1 MSPHKLSSQGYTLV
15 ELLVS
20 MTLLVIIGMV
30 FLVFF
35 KSALFSY
42 LNLQT
47 DASNFTEL
55 SSQEMRI
62 SSVIRG
68 LTTIN
73 SASAN
78 DLSIYAYF
86 YPNDTYES
94 LTHYYLNQSGN
105 TTKLMVD
112 VTPMSANPP
121 IGTPLTA
128 QEKTY
133 TLLDSFYKPSG
144 SSLFTYFDNGG
155 NQLTPPISNLDTVE
169 AIRVNLGTTVSSG
182 GNQSLQVQMSLRNR
196 TTN

>member
-1 MSPHKLSSQGYTLV
+1 MSPRKLSSQGFTLV
-15 ELLVS
+15 ELLIS
-20 MTLLVIIGMV
+20 MVLLAIIGIT

-35 KSALFSY
+35 KSALFDY

-55 SSQEMRI
+55 SSQEARV

-73 SASAN
+73 SASTS
-78 DLSIYAYF
+78 DLSVYAYF

-94 LTHYYLNQSGN
+94 LTHYYLLKSGKI
-105 TTKLMVD
+105 TKLMVD

-121 IGTPLTA
+121 IGTLLTA

-133 TLLDSFYKPSG
+133 TLIDNFYTPSG
-144 SSLFTYFDNGG
+144 SNLFTYFDSGG

-169 AIRVNLGTTVSSG
+169 AIRVNLGTSLSTS
-182 GNQSLQVQMSLRNR
+182 GNQSLQVQVSLRNR